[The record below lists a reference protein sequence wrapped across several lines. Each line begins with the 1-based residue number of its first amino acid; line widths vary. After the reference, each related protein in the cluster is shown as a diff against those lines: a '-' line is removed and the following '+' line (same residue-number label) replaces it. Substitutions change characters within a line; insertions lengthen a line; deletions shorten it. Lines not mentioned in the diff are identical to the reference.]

1 MESCNKAAPRP
12 RASPAHCCSRPS
24 ASRSASRAPRGLA
37 SFLFGVTPTDPAT
50 FAAAGLLLIVTTLA
64 SYVPARRAASVDPM
78 SALRIE

>member
-1 MESCNKAAPRP
+1 MESCNKA
-12 RASPAHCCSRPS
+12 
-24 ASRSASRAPRGLA
+24 ASRAPRGLA